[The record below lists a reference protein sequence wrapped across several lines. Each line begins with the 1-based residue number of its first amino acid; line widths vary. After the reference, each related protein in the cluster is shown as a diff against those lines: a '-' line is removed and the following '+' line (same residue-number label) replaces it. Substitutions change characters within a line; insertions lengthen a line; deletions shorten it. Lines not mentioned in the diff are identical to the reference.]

1 MDASQPTTTAPLG
14 LTTIGAVERFSA
26 SDDPAART
34 GRGGRPPA
42 PDRASAPARTPG
54 RRRRYSLLTGRDK
67 LTLGLMVGIPTFLCI
82 SLIWLPTFASILL
95 SFTNYQGV
103 TPLTAENVV
112 GLKNYETLLG
122 SYPLFWEG
130 VKHNVIWLVFF
141 VFISTPIGILFAVLL
156 DREMRGTRIYQSI
169 FYIPVVLSLAV
180 VGYIWELQYTSQGF
194 INSVLGRTSSDTAI
208 DFLGNPDLNLWA
220 VLIAASW
227 RHVGYVLVL
236 YLAGL
241 KSVDPTLKEAA
252 SIDGANAR
260 QTFFRVVFP
269 VMKPINT
276 VVIVITVIESLRA
289 FDIVY
294 VINRGKNGLELLST
308 LITNNSLSEAS
319 LIGFGSAIAVILLL
333 ISLGPIVF
341 YLVRTFRGSPE

>member
-1 MDASQPTTTAPLG
+1 MTAPLDPP
-14 LTTIGAVERFSA
+14 TSGAVVRSPADNKSGSGRF
-26 SDDPAART
+26 
-34 GRGGRPPA
+34 GRRPPA
-42 PDRASAPARTPG
+42 PPKGPIAAQQPG
-54 RRRRYSLLTGRDK
+54 RRKRYSLLTRQDK
-67 LTLGLMVGIPTFLCI
+67 VVLGLMVGVPTVLFI
-82 SLIWLPTFASILL
+82 ALIWLPTFVSIGL
-95 SFTNYQGV
+95 SFTNWRGV
-103 TPLTAENVV
+103 SALTTNNIV
-112 GLKNYETLLG
+112 GLKNYETLFT
-122 SYPLFWEG
+122 SYSLFWEA
-130 VKHNVIWLVFF
+130 VKHNVIWLAFF
-141 VFISTPIGILFAVLL
+141 VFIATPIGIFFAVLL

-180 VGYIWELQYTSQGF
+180 VGYIWESMYTSQGF
-194 INSVLGRTSSDTAI
+194 LNSLLGHTDANTAI
-208 DFLGNPDLNLWA
+208 DFLGNPGLNLWA

-241 KSVDPTLKEAA
+241 KSVDPTLREAA

-269 VMKPINT
+269 VMAPINT

-294 VINRGKNGLELLST
+294 VVNRGKNGLELLST
-308 LITNNSLSEAS
+308 LITNNSMSEAT
-319 LIGFGSAIAVILLL
+319 LVGFGSAIAVVLLV

-341 YLVRTFRGSPE
+341 YLTRAFKGGPE